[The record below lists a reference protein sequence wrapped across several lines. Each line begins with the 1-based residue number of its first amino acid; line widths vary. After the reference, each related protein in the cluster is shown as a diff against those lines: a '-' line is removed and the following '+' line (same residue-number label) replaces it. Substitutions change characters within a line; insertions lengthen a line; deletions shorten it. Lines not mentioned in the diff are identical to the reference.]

1 MAKKCIYCSTEI
13 ESNSVVDMCQRC
25 MYQVWG
31 EKMAKA
37 IVEGMER
44 ERDVGNLELGQV
56 GKECL
61 EQNVPQAV
69 KMETV
74 SIQES
79 VIEATAN
86 KEEIICEDYHKNSG
100 NGFREVSSEELSMD
114 IPTEQSENRGAEGFI

>member
-44 ERDVGNLELGQV
+44 ERDVGNLDLGQV

-69 KMETV
+69 KMEDI
-74 SIQES
+74 SIKES
-79 VIEATAN
+79 VIEATIS
-86 KEEIICEDYHKNSG
+86 KEEIICKDSSQYSNNK
-100 NGFREVSSEELSMD
+100 FQEVSSEELSMD
-114 IPTEQSENRGAEGFI
+114 IPTEQSNNRGAEGFI